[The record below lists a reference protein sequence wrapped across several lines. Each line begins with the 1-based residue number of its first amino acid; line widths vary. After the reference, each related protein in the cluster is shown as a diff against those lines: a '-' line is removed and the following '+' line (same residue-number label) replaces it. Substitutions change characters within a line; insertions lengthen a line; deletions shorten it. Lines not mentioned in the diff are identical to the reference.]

1 MQQVRLYILISIQTE
16 STDKKGIVMEF
27 PELVKS
33 RYSVR
38 KFKKEPISDEELA
51 AVLEVAKHSPTAL
64 NLQPQKIY
72 VLKSDEAM
80 AKIRSLCKCIYGAP
94 MVLMMCYDET
104 VCWRNPLIKGHKSGV
119 TDVSIL
125 CDEIMLQAWSMG
137 IGTCFVGLFDDVKL
151 QRAFNLS
158 EHIRPVA
165 LLPIGYPSDTC
176 RPLAGMHDV
185 TKPMKEMV
193 RVI

>member
-1 MQQVRLYILISIQTE
+1 
-16 STDKKGIVMEF
+16 MEF
-27 PELVKS
+27 LELAKS

-38 KFKKEPISDEELA
+38 NFKSEQISDEELA
-51 AVLEVAKHSPTAL
+51 KVLEVAKHSPTAL
-64 NLQPQKIY
+64 NFQPQKIY

-80 AKIRSLCKCIYGAP
+80 EKINGLCKCIYGAP

-104 VCWRNPLIKGHKSGV
+104 LCWRNPLIRGHKSGV

-137 IGTCFVGLFDDVKL
+137 IGTCFVGLFDDMKL
-151 QRAFNLS
+151 QQAFNLPL
-158 EHIRPVA
+158 HIRPVA
-165 LLPIGYPSDTC
+165 LMPIGYPSGSC
-176 RPLAGMHDV
+176 KPLAKMHDV
-185 TKPMKEMV
+185 TKPIEEMI